1 MKDFEA
7 LKVIWHNQVSLPKV
21 SHEDVFKKIQKT
33 KNGLSRKLLFE
44 ILGMT
49 LATIVIFSMW
59 WLIPFSMWTSHLA
72 FAIFLSCCIYY
83 LIIMISNY
91 QQIKHDE
98 LINKPEDYI
107 NYLKTYKEKRYILNT
122 RKYRIYSIFL
132 SVGFLLYFVEI
143 SFLIPLWLTILTLIL
158 TFSWIFFSYF
168 VLMKMYIKR
177 EESKLEGMIHNL
189 ERIQKQFEDNDL

>member
-7 LKVIWHNQVSLPKV
+7 IKLIWHNQVSLPKV
-21 SHEDVFKKIQKT
+21 SHEEVFKKIRKT

-49 LATIVIFSMW
+49 LATIVIFSIW
-59 WLIPFSMWTSHLA
+59 WIIPFSMWTTHLA
-72 FAIFLSCCIYY
+72 IIIFLSCCIYY
-83 LIIMISNY
+83 LITMISNY
-91 QQIKHDE
+91 QQINHDS
-98 LINKPEDYI
+98 LINKPQDYI
-107 NYLKTYKEKRYILNT
+107 NYLKAYKEKRYILNT

-143 SFLIPLWLTILTLIL
+143 SFLIPLWLTILTLTL
-158 TFSWIFFSYF
+158 TFTWILFSYF
-168 VLMKMYIKR
+168 ILMKIYIKK